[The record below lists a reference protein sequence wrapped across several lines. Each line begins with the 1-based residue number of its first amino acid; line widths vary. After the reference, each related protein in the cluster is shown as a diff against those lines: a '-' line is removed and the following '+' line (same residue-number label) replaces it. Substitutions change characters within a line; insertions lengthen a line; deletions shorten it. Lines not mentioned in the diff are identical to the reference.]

1 MIKILSI
8 KNFKEGDIITRVC
21 PTKGHSG
28 NCSFIGEKLK
38 LIKLTNTDIVI
49 DDLCDSSGGVY
60 TIKRTEYEYGW
71 TLYRLNEGENDEI
84 VPYSDYKGQLRVQY
98 VYLGIELDKRRGYNT
113 DKGFKEFADYL
124 TVCRYLESI
133 KCSV

>member
-21 PTKGHSG
+21 PTEGHSG
-28 NCSFIGEKLK
+28 NCSFIGEKSK
-38 LIKLTNTDIVI
+38 LIKLTSKNIII
-49 DDLCDSSGGVY
+49 DNLCDATGGTY
-60 TIKRTEYEYGW
+60 TLSRAEYEYGW
-71 TLYRLNEGENDEI
+71 TLYILGDGKSDEI
-84 VPYSDYKGQLRVQY
+84 APYSDYRGQLRVQY
-98 VYLGIELDKRRGYNT
+98 VYLGIELEKLRCDNT
-113 DKGFKEFADYL
+113 NEGFRKFADYL